1 MTANLSIQS
10 IFMTTLAEKR
20 ERWYWI
26 GTAVNSGR
34 RAVAFESLQEI
45 PQVSLFPCRPLQ

>member
-1 MTANLSIQS
+1 
-10 IFMTTLAEKR
+10 MTTLDEGR
-20 ERWYWI
+20 ERRHWI

-45 PQVSLFPCRPLQ
+45 PQLSLFPCRPLQ